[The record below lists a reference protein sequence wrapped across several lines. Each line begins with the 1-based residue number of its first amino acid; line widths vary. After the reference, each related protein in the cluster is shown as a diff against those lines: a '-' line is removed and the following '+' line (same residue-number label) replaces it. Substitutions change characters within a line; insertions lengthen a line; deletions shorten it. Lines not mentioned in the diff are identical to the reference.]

1 MDGRAIS
8 SIQGLPITR
17 EWIHRAAHILH
28 EGEHQHQ
35 QKDMEELESSSSS
48 SSLSESKS
56 KSKSKSKSDSC
67 SNCDDQSDANSCSSG
82 DSSHASST
90 CTFQIHPEAQF
101 QIHSS
106 ALAIIVIEKEGVYAR
121 LSEDKFYTRI
131 PTILITSKGVPD
143 IATRAMVYCL
153 WKTLHIPV
161 YGLAD
166 CNPYGLGVLQTF
178 FKGGKGNGRHN
189 KELYQVPM
197 QWIGLRPSQLQEMEI
212 GRRLPKEVFQKLT
225 GMDMRKLKGLEELG
239 REQEREQVEEGGNA
253 FVSVNEVRGLE
264 IQLMRE
270 NGWKVE
276 LESLHWLGMEFMSDW
291 LEDVLGANLKY
302 NYREQ
307 EDGASGEER
316 GVLTESHGFEGD
328 FHCDQDEEDA
338 VPRYDPRIAC

>member
-17 EWIHRAAHILH
+17 EWIHRAAHILY
-28 EGEHQHQ
+28 Q
-35 QKDMEELESSSSS
+35 QEQEQEDNDNEKEELES
-48 SSLSESKS
+48 L
-56 KSKSKSKSDSC
+56 SKSDSC
-67 SNCDDQSDANSCSSG
+67 SNSDDQSDANSCSSD
-82 DSSHASST
+82 DSNTSST
-90 CTFQIHPEAQF
+90 GTFQIHPEAQF

-131 PTILITSKGVPD
+131 PTILITSKGIPD

-153 WKTLHIPV
+153 WKTLQIPV

-225 GMDMRKLKGLEELG
+225 GMDVRKLKGLEEQG
-239 REQEREQVEEGGNA
+239 QEQEQDQEGGNM
-253 FVSVNEVRGLE
+253 FVRGLE

-276 LESLHWLGMEFMSDW
+276 LESLHWLGMGFMSDW
-291 LEDVLGANLKY
+291 LEDVLDANLKY
-302 NYREQ
+302 SSYSMEQ
-307 EDGASGEER
+307 EDEASGEEK
-316 GVLTESHGFEGD
+316 GVLPQSHGFEGD
-328 FHCDQDEEDA
+328 FHCDEDEDDA

>member
-17 EWIHRAAHILH
+17 EWIHLAAHILY
-28 EGEHQHQ
+28 Q
-35 QKDMEELESSSSS
+35 QEQEEKEKEKEELES
-48 SSLSESKS
+48 
-56 KSKSKSKSDSC
+56 KSDSF
-67 SNCDDQSDANSCSSG
+67 SNSDDQSDANSCSS
-82 DSSHASST
+82 DDSHAGST
-90 CTFQIHPEAQF
+90 GTFQIHPEAQF

-131 PTILITSKGVPD
+131 PTILITSKGIPD
-143 IATRAMVYCL
+143 IATRALVYCL
-153 WKTLHIPV
+153 WKTLQIPV

-225 GMDMRKLKGLEELG
+225 GMDMRKLKGLEEQG
-239 REQEREQVEEGGNA
+239 REQEEEQEEEGGN
-253 FVSVNEVRGLE
+253 VLVRGLE

-276 LESLHWLGMEFMSDW
+276 LESLHWLGMGFMSDW

-302 NYREQ
+302 R
-307 EDGASGEER
+307 ASAEEKE
-316 GVLTESHGFEGD
+316 VLTESHGFEGD
-328 FHCDQDEEDA
+328 LHRDQDEDDA
-338 VPRYDPRIAC
+338 IPRYDPRIAC

>member
-17 EWIHRAAHILH
+17 EWIHRAAHILYQQEQEEKYI
-28 EGEHQHQ
+28 EG
-35 QKDMEELESSSSS
+35 LESSTSDSSS
-48 SSLSESKS
+48 NS
-56 KSKSKSKSDSC
+56 
-67 SNCDDQSDANSCSSG
+67 DDQSDANSCSS
-82 DSSHASST
+82 DDSHASST
-90 CTFQIHPEAQF
+90 GTFQIHPEAQF

-131 PTILITSKGVPD
+131 PTILITSKGIPD

-153 WKTLHIPV
+153 WKTLQIPV

-189 KELYQVPM
+189 KDLYQVPI

-212 GRRLPKEVFQKLT
+212 GRKLPKEVFQKLT
-225 GMDMRKLKGLEELG
+225 GMDVRKLKGLEEQG
-239 REQEREQVEEGGNA
+239 QEQEQEQEQDQEGGNM
-253 FVSVNEVRGLE
+253 FVRGLE

-276 LESLHWLGMEFMSDW
+276 LESLHWLGMGFMSDW
-291 LEDVLGANLKY
+291 LEDVLEANLKY
-302 NYREQ
+302 SSYSMEQ
-307 EDGASGEER
+307 DDGASGEVK
-316 GVLTESHGFEGD
+316 GVLPESHGFEGD
-328 FHCDQDEEDA
+328 FHRDDIEDDDDP